1 MKQKHFFLLLLGIL
15 AANVA
20 AAQNG
25 ELHIPLESDNQFP
38 PEEHAETV
46 DSPIEGS
53 GDGVV
58 SEPADTTTEIH
69 LIPKIEDVK
78 SPVLLDNETE
88 SSTSESSISPTPETV
103 DACPKPCV
111 CNIEGATNNFI
122 VDCSGYGLTEFP
134 KLLDPK
140 TTTLNLQNN
149 KLTEIPKEI
158 SALKNLKVL
167 NANNNQIMELAPG
180 SVSELPQLVTLKL
193 ANNRLI
199 EYPRDLKNSLVL
211 TKLEEL
217 DLGGNDMRTN
227 LGTEVFLQF
236 KALKKLTLATSTPEL
251 LDGLCAAYKETLET
265 VCTGSCDTKTYDCP
279 DTPQNIEEDLIE
291 ATLPGMIAFN
301 VGVVDG
307 DDDPNIENPNNDA
320 NATTE
325 KPAEMPVSS
334 QTTGTSS
341 VAESTTT
348 TQKTQP
354 AGEFSLR
361 AAVNKEPAEQVVSN
375 SIVEKPK
382 EDAKATTSATEVKI
396 GAKTESSKTGGVD
409 KSVIGIIVAGMIIV
423 VAVVTIKK
431 NWSSIRKR
439 FGSSPRPP
447 NNRTEA
453 TTNGTSPEEVPLQD
467 KSPV

>member
-1 MKQKHFFLLLLGIL
+1 MKQKHFFLLFLGIL
-15 AANVA
+15 AAEVA

-46 DSPIEGS
+46 DIPIEGS

-58 SEPADTTTEIH
+58 SEPADTTTETL

-78 SPVLLDNETE
+78 SPVLSDNETE
-88 SSTSESSISPTPETV
+88 SSTFESSISPTSETA

-134 KLLDPK
+134 KVIDPR

-180 SVSELPQLVTLKL
+180 SVSELPELVTLKL

-227 LGTEVFLQF
+227 LGAEVFLQF

-291 ATLPGMIAFN
+291 ATLPGMIAFM
-301 VGVVDG
+301 GAIDG
-307 DDDPNIENPNNDA
+307 DPNIENPNNDA
-320 NATTE
+320 NTTTTE
-325 KPAEMPVSS
+325 KPTEVTVSP

-348 TQKTQP
+348 TQKTQS

-361 AAVNKEPAEQVVSN
+361 TAVNKEPAEHVVSN

-382 EDAKATTSATEVKI
+382 EENKATTSPTEVKI
-396 GAKTESSKTGGVD
+396 GAKTEGTKTGGVD